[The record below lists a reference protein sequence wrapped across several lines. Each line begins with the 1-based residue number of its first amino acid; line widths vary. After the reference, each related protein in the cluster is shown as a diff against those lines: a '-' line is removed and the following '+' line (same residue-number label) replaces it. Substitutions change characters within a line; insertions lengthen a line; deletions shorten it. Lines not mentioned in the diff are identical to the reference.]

1 MNQATALKTPVNG
14 SMSVNAIYRQLAFPS
29 RPTYD
34 GTICSTAAQGRFMSR
49 KELEVLVC
57 RAFALFLI
65 AWAFD
70 EVTYLPERLF
80 ALSHHLNQSSV
91 LVAHDYWS
99 SYYLIVTAF
108 LVLRILAF
116 FVAAALFWRCGPRV
130 EALFSP
136 PQQNQAALE

>member
-1 MNQATALKTPVNG
+1 
-14 SMSVNAIYRQLAFPS
+14 
-29 RPTYD
+29 
-34 GTICSTAAQGRFMSR
+34 MSR
-49 KELEVLVC
+49 KELVLLAC
-57 RAFALFLI
+57 RAFALLLI
-65 AWAFD
+65 GWAFA

-99 SYYLIVTAF
+99 SYYLIITAF
-108 LVLRILAF
+108 LILRMLAF

-136 PQQNQAALE
+136 QQQNQAASE